1 MARKDEIKVYNEKED
16 IVADYDNFRKDWE
29 YDRDKMGG
37 IHKSGLKIYRTYAY
51 PYKIRMDNMVEWMT
65 KMKDEGL
72 NRDEVNAYLCMI
84 EDQLMTITEK
94 EPKIEKEL
102 TLEEKVA
109 EMEKINKE
117 NIELAKKYNHIDE
130 AKVKELKKNFEK
142 FKEQYRKNWGG
153 KKRTGHWK

>member
-16 IVADYDNFRKDWE
+16 IVADYDNFRKDWD

-109 EMEKINKE
+109 EMEEIDKR
-117 NIELAKKYNHIDE
+117 NIELAKKYNHLSDE
-130 AKVKELKKNFEK
+130 ETAKMESDLKNLRDKYYKN
-142 FKEQYRKNWGG
+142 GG
-153 KKRTGHWK
+153 RW

>member
-1 MARKDEIKVYNEKED
+1 
-16 IVADYDNFRKDWE
+16 
-29 YDRDKMGG
+29 
-37 IHKSGLKIYRTYAY
+37 
-51 PYKIRMDNMVEWMT
+51 MVEWMT

-109 EMEKINKE
+109 RMEANDKE
-117 NIELAKKYNHIDE
+117 KVDMAKKYNHLSDE
-130 AKVKELKKNFEK
+130 EVAKMESDLKNLRDKYYKN
-142 FKEQYRKNWGG
+142 GG
-153 KKRTGHWK
+153 RW